1 MKIQYINLD
10 FARNCV
16 GYGGQRLTLGTV
28 RQFLE
33 TLENH
38 FNPSRGY
45 FYTGLPTGG
54 LVTGDAKLRNEFDQ
68 LPVLARLKNY
78 RTNHAHSTTIAI
90 PTQQCSFC
98 NGLHNIPPTITSA
111 RVRCRPGNNS
121 LDTIIAPIL
130 STSAKVAFIDPYL
143 RLTPNEE
150 ATRFA
155 NWITNS
161 PYLTHVAF
169 IRGDRDAYNTFINH
183 INNLNGLLGN
193 ARWNA
198 LHIRAF
204 VISEATARLHA
215 RYIHT
220 DQFTLGIEG
229 GFQFQNCGADE
240 MTDVYILDTH
250 QEVDDNYIID
260 RNTHFTTVSAW
271 DKPPNGGSTLQAADI
286 NLPSFA
292 P

>member
-1 MKIQYINLD
+1 MIFQYINLD

-16 GYGGQRLTLGTV
+16 GYGGPRLTLGTV
-28 RQFLE
+28 RHFLE

-38 FNPSRGY
+38 FNPSRGF
-45 FYTGLPTGG
+45 FYTGLPTGE
-54 LVTGDAKLRNEFDQ
+54 LVTGDARLRNEFNQ
-68 LPVLARLKNY
+68 LPVLARL
-78 RTNHAHSTTIAI
+78 RMHRANHAHSTTIAI
-90 PTQQCSFC
+90 PNQHCSFC
-98 NGLHNIPPTITSA
+98 NGLHSIPPSKTST
-111 RVRCRPGNNS
+111 RVRCWPGNNS

-130 STSAKVAFIDPYL
+130 SCSAKVAFIDPYL
-143 RLTPNEE
+143 RLTPNAE

-161 PYLTHVAF
+161 PYLTHIAF
-169 IRGDRDAYNTFINH
+169 IRGDRDAYSTFINH
-183 INNLNGLLGN
+183 INSLNGMLGN

-229 GFQFQNCGADE
+229 GFQFQSCGADE
-240 MTDVYILDTH
+240 MTDVFILDSH
-250 QEVDDNYIID
+250 QEIDDNYIIN
-260 RNTHFTTVSAW
+260 RNKHFTTVSAW
-271 DKPPNGGSTLQAADI
+271 DKPPNCGNTLQAANI
-286 NLPSFA
+286 HLPSFA